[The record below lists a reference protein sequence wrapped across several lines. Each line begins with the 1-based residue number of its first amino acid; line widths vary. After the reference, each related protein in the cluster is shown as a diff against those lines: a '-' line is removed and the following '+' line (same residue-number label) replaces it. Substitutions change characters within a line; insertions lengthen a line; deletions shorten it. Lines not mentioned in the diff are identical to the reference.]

1 MKWTGGKDAK
11 EKASVRLQAALEKK
25 KVNYHTVK
33 NAMQGVRDFE
43 QLKKDNCGC
52 RPGCTE
58 KELSWNYQNKWYCS
72 KCMDTERESWY
83 KKDS

>member
-1 MKWTGGKDAK
+1 
-11 EKASVRLQAALEKK
+11 
-25 KVNYHTVK
+25 
-33 NAMQGVRDFE
+33 MQGVRDFE

>member
-33 NAMQGVRDFE
+33 NAMQGVRDFQ
-43 QLKKDNCGC
+43 QLKEDNRGC
-52 RPGCTE
+52 QADCTE
-58 KELSWNYQNKWYCS
+58 KELSWSYQNKWYCS
-72 KCMDTERESWY
+72 NCMDIERESWY